1 MISTLTGTIRSLSS
15 EKLIIE
21 VGGVGLSVLINPQ
34 TSASVALGSQSTFY
48 TSLVVREDSL
58 TLFGFL
64 TEEVRNLFELV
75 QTVSGVGP
83 KVALSIMGAL
93 TPEDLARAISQED
106 TSAIERVPGIGKK
119 GAQRMILELKGKLSD
134 LSSGGTGWRALKP
147 PITPQNLAGEVPNH
161 ETRPVQPN
169 LQPDPQTAHSGSA
182 GPAECPLP
190 HESDCRPEADSRLHR
205 RSAGLPH

>member
-1 MISTLTGTIRSLSS
+1 MISILTGTVRSITID
-15 EKLIIE
+15 KCIIE
-21 VGGVGLSVLINPQ
+21 VGGVGLSVLINPA
-34 TSASVALGSQSTFY
+34 TSSGLTLGAPTTLF

-64 TEEVRNLFELV
+64 SDEIRNLFELV

-119 GAQRMILELKGKLSD
+119 GAQRLILELKGKLAD
-134 LSSGGTGWRALKP
+134 LSPTNKYQGHQPAWREQLTSALVSLGFSPK
-147 PITPQNLAGEVPNH
+147 
-161 ETRPVQPN
+161 
-169 LQPDPQTAHSGSA
+169 
-182 GPAECPLP
+182 
-190 HESDCRPEADSRLHR
+190 ESDNAI
-205 RSAGLPH
+205 SAIVNDLRVDEKDPAKIDLSELLKLALASGKSARG

>member
-1 MISTLTGTIRSLSS
+1 MISTLTGTIRSLAID
-15 EKLIIE
+15 KVVIE
-21 VGGVGLSVLINPQ
+21 VGGVGFTLLINAQ
-34 TSASVALGSQSTFY
+34 TSSGISLGAQTTLH

-64 TEEVRNLFELV
+64 SEEVKNLFELV

-106 TSAIERVPGIGKK
+106 ISAIERVPGIGKK

-134 LSSGGTGWRALKP
+134 LSPGTSYKGHQPAWREQLTSALVSLGFSPK
-147 PITPQNLAGEVPNH
+147 
-161 ETRPVQPN
+161 
-169 LQPDPQTAHSGSA
+169 
-182 GPAECPLP
+182 
-190 HESDCRPEADSRLHR
+190 ESDGAISFVVNDLRNIDADPAKMELSELLKLALASGKSSR
-205 RSAGLPH
+205 G

>member
-1 MISTLTGTIRSLSS
+1 MISTLTGTIRSLAID
-15 EKLIIE
+15 KVVIE
-21 VGGVGLSVLINPQ
+21 VGGVGFTLLINPQ
-34 TSASVALGSQSTFY
+34 TSSGISLGAQTTLH

-64 TEEVRNLFELV
+64 SEEVKNLFELV

-106 TSAIERVPGIGKK
+106 ISAIERVPGIGKK

-134 LSSGGTGWRALKP
+134 LSLGTSYKGHQPAWREQLTSALVSLGFSPK
-147 PITPQNLAGEVPNH
+147 
-161 ETRPVQPN
+161 
-169 LQPDPQTAHSGSA
+169 
-182 GPAECPLP
+182 
-190 HESDCRPEADSRLHR
+190 ESDGAISFVVNDLRNIDADPAKMELSELLKLALASGKSSR
-205 RSAGLPH
+205 G